1 MQQLEHK
8 QLKPAPH
15 KLQHAIHY
23 SQGQHQNQGKAVEH
37 PVDIMFLLEQAAIR
51 RINGTVVGK
60 RSAKYTL

>member
-1 MQQLEHK
+1 MGMK
-8 QLKPAPH
+8 V
-15 KLQHAIHY
+15 ITV
-23 SQGQHQNQGKAVEH
+23 GNVQHQNQGKAVEH